1 ELGPARAPRE
11 EDREERGAQIVRDA
25 ENDPVGETVTVG
37 VLAHTENSAIPR
49 GDQRGHERGERERP
63 AHEQILHRP
72 APCDPEEPHADVEEE
87 RRVCR
92 EERDVDGME
101 RRPQNS
107 ALRLTKTFRVAAG
120 KKYGTSSKVYP
131 DVS

>member
-1 ELGPARAPRE
+1 MGHATAGRNGGTCHLLSTGEETLSVRIAPRA
-11 EDREERGAQIVRDA
+11 G
-25 ENDPVGETVTVG
+25 
-37 VLAHTENSAIPR
+37 